1 MNDPST
7 YKQWNP
13 LRDHES
19 EILKN
24 YSKMIKWRTDRLDSV
39 LDIGC
44 AGGDVTND
52 FILPLLPET
61 FTRLVGVDVS
71 ETMVRFA
78 NDNYATPKVS
88 FERLDIGVCISD
100 FLKMHEPFDHVISL
114 LCLHLIPD
122 QKTAMENIYKLL
134 KPTGDCLL
142 YIIAE
147 QRLFDMYYDL
157 YSKWNKYLPK
167 VDNFISPYYHRVN
180 PVEML
185 TNLLESTGFQTPSV
199 EMIKTTINYKDSSF
213 YKSKS

>member
-1 MNDPST
+1 MNDPLT
-7 YKQWNP
+7 YKHWNP
-13 LRDHES
+13 LRDNER
-19 EILKN
+19 EILQK
-24 YSKMIKWRTDRLDSV
+24 YSKMMKWRTDGLDSL

-44 AGGDVTND
+44 AGGDITND
-52 FILPLLPET
+52 CIMPILPKN

-71 ETMVRFA
+71 ESMVRFA
-78 NDNYATPKVS
+78 NDNFATSKVS
-88 FERLDIGVCISD
+88 FEKLDIGGDISE
-100 FLKMHEPFDHVISL
+100 FLKKHEPFDHVVSL

-122 QKTAMENIYKLL
+122 QKIAMENIFKSL

-157 YSKWNKYLPK
+157 YEKWNQYLPK

-185 TNLLESTGFQTPSV
+185 TNWLKNAGFQTPFV
-199 EMIKTTINYKDSSF
+199 EMVKTTVHYKDENF
-213 YKSKS
+213 YRSE